1 MADSK
6 MQWNGCFIIVLELTL
21 YILVRLYH
29 LNVSQIMGENTR
41 TMKREFTMNSWML
54 KRKKNGIPAKN
65 YFSSVQRVLSNICCR
80 QLNTFLHRRR
90 FIFSIFIISKRCN
103 FLNIKWTRLNS
114 PNSWSTLAS
123 TGRLTSRT
131 ATQMTWRLH

>member
-114 PNSWSTLAS
+114 PNS
-123 TGRLTSRT
+123 
-131 ATQMTWRLH
+131 